1 MGHIL
6 CEGITDTWTESYHNS
21 PIARSVVN
29 RRTDSITLYYRDGH
43 TVSHTLPRIWY
54 GGSAVSPDGS
64 RFYFINT
71 DQYLC
76 CYDIHTFHCLWKY
89 PQSGNSTI
97 FPADYGV
104 ILMETPSRIEYAH
117 QTDKTGWDVFDKIHV
132 SEYYLTLL
140 DMETG
145 QILVRQKYSEDPSPT
160 DLTHDHLL
168 IRYSTDTGRIL
179 RKSDLSTVCDLPVKE
194 WPYSYLY
201 IIGGKLFH
209 YRTIRAY
216 GSLYN
221 YEETQMDAELPK
233 EVLRSAETYA
243 WECEE
248 QRRILME
255 ENPRFDFLD
264 PRLHGIVDAEGNITD
279 IRKFEEYTGLYMF
292 PYRSENTASHCFLC
306 GCAVT
311 DGYSTMDVHK
321 VVCEDC
327 YRIFRLPLRMLTV
340 FGLKQAEDNESSRYE
355 KRLRN
360 SRKSYAHNTGSFDE
374 FYTLSAAGGCIRV
387 IREMNDGSSE
397 KWMIPA
403 VSGKMFPYW
412 ADSFRNGLGNTVR
425 RLEIAI
431 LPEDT
436 ASDHSLLL
444 EITHD
449 GVQYTACPPVIT
461 AGKEAEEAF
470 RSVLPG
476 YRDAGLETN
485 PFAPF
490 CTEFTTSTFWS
501 MTKEFDESQPAL
513 DLFDRFAKAAYAQ
526 GARTLYFIS
535 PTPDND
541 FYRPETASEAIRH
554 AYRINLTPDGADIN
568 ENLRAYIGC
577 TRTSYVIAEN
587 LGAVI
592 FSRFGY
598 AVAGGTSALMKNVRK
613 PLEIYNFVNDY
624 YVFYQPDNCEFYKRK
639 RALVT
644 WATTSEEYPEGQY
657 ELLHAH
663 RFSSGNRKYIKDD
676 TVCGCF
682 CCGKTLQGRDIAEW
696 LDNNETARCPFCGTD
711 AILPGNCGYPV
722 TDEFL
727 KQMKKLWFGG
737 M

>member
-97 FPADYGV
+97 FPADHGV

-140 DMETG
+140 DAETG
-145 QILVRQKYSEDPSPT
+145 QIIVRQKYSEDPSPT

-168 IRYSTDTGRIL
+168 IRYSADTGRIL

-216 GSLYN
+216 SSLYN
-221 YEETQMDAELPK
+221 YEETQMDAELPE

-279 IRKFEEYTGLYMF
+279 IRKFEEYTGLYML
-292 PYRSENTASHCFLC
+292 PYRSENTASYCFLC

-311 DGYSTMDVHK
+311 EGYSTMDVRK

-340 FGLKQAEDNESSRYE
+340 FGLKQAEGDEPLQYE
-355 KRLRN
+355 KRLQN

-403 VSGKMFPYW
+403 VSGKMFPFW

-476 YRDAGLETN
+476 YLVAGLETN

-490 CTEFTTSTFWS
+490 CTEFTISTLWS

-541 FYRPETASEAIRH
+541 FYRPETTSEAIRH
-554 AYRINLTPDGADIN
+554 AYRINLTPDGAEIN

-577 TRTSYVIAEN
+577 TRTTYVIAEN

-624 YVFYQPDNCEFYKRK
+624 YVFISRTTVNSIKGNELWSHGRQHPKNIRRDSMSFFMLIGSVPEIESTSKTTLYAAVSAAAKPY
-639 RALVT
+639 RAETLPNGLT
-644 WATTSEEYPEGQY
+644 ITK
-657 ELLHAH
+657 LHVVRSAE
-663 RFSSGNRKYIKDD
+663 R
-676 TVCGCF
+676 
-682 CCGKTLQGRDIAEW
+682 TLSCR
-696 LDNNETARCPFCGTD
+696 ETA
-711 AILPGNCGYPV
+711 AIRL
-722 TDEFL
+722 
-727 KQMKKLWFGG
+727 QMNFSNK
-737 M
+737 